1 MRKLRL
7 TDPVEVGPY
16 RLLAEL
22 GRGGMGRVLLGA
34 GPDGRLAAVK
44 QVHARYA
51 ADDDFRARF
60 RREVAASRKVSGAF
74 TAAVMDADPEA
85 ETPWLAS
92 VFVTGPSLGTVVDR
106 VGALPGETV
115 RRLAA
120 GLAAALVEIHRAGLV
135 HRDLKPDN
143 VLLAE
148 DGVRVIDFGIARA
161 AEAGDGAP
169 VTELTRSGVVVGS
182 PAYMSPEQ
190 AEGRELT
197 PASDVF
203 SLGSVLVLAATG
215 RSPFAAES
223 TFQTLFDV
231 VHKEPDLSGVP
242 EGLRAAVAACLAKDP
257 AGRPA
262 PERLLELLGPV
273 APAGVGEGGGGGA
286 GRWPASVQELVAAQ
300 QADVDLLLGA
310 PERTVVDVSAG
321 APFAPVGHAGG
332 ERAGSTAVATAVDPA
347 SAAAD
352 DPVRRRILRLT
363 WAGAALAIA
372 GLVFGVVYAI
382 WFEGADEKP
391 EGDVYSALP
400 ACEELGGGLPISG
413 HLPRDGAAWRPR
425 STSELCSWTEDGE
438 ATSHATVSWTVH
450 TGTGT
455 GTSTGADT
463 GGGASA
469 VPAPVVSGL
478 AAGAQAA
485 HASLVGTATK
495 TESERVPVSGT
506 DEAYLGGWD
515 SGVGCRLG
523 GRDSNLEV
531 WVMLTGRQHPSETCR
546 AEAERIIRGAIGGV
560 PY

>member
-22 GRGGMGRVLLGA
+22 GRGGMGRVLLAA

-51 ADDDFRARF
+51 EDDDFRARF

-120 GLAAALVEIHRAGLV
+120 GLATALVEVHRAGLV

-148 DGVRVIDFGIARA
+148 DGVRVIDFGIARV
-161 AEAGDGAP
+161 AEAADGVA
-169 VTELTRSGVVVGS
+169 VTELTQSGVVVGS
-182 PAYMSPEQ
+182 PAFMSPEQ
-190 AEGRELT
+190 AEGKELT

-242 EGLRAAVAACLAKDP
+242 EGLRDAVAACLAKDP

-273 APAGVGEGGGGGA
+273 APGGIGEEGGSG
-286 GRWPASVQELVAAQ
+286 GRWPEAVRELVAAQ
-300 QADVDLLLGA
+300 QAEVDLLLGA
-310 PERTVVDVSAG
+310 PERTVVDAAAAG
-321 APFAPVGHAGG
+321 PLLPAVGGG
-332 ERAGSTAVATAVDPA
+332 GARVGSTAVATAVDPVT
-347 SAAAD
+347 AAAA

-363 WAGAALAIA
+363 WAGAALAVA
-372 GLVFGVVYAI
+372 GLAFGLVYAI
-382 WFEGADEKP
+382 WFQGAGEKP
-391 EGDVYSALP
+391 EGDVYSTVP
-400 ACEELGGGLPISG
+400 DCEKLGDNLPISG
-413 HLPRDGAAWRPR
+413 HLPREGASVVRR
-425 STSELCSWTEDGE
+425 TSEFCSWTEDG
-438 ATSHATVSWTVH
+438 ATDSHATVSWTVH
-450 TGTGT
+450 A
-455 GTSTGADT
+455 GAD
-463 GGGASA
+463 GGGLSASA
-469 VPAPVVSGL
+469 APATDGL
-478 AAGAQAA
+478 APGARAARAG
-485 HASLVGTATK
+485 LVETAEK
-495 TESERVPVSGT
+495 TQSEPVSVSGT
-506 DEAYLGGWD
+506 DEAYLGFWETE
-515 SGVGCRLG
+515 SGCRLG
-523 GRDSNLEV
+523 GRDSNLVV
-531 WVMLTGRQHPSETCR
+531 WVMLSGWQHPTDTCR
-546 AEAERIIRGAIGGV
+546 VEAERIIRGAIGGV